1 MKHFK
6 TFDDALTKAGF
17 SRRGEKLPPGFHS
30 QEDVF
35 DAFRRGNHIILKAPT
50 GWGKTFA
57 VAAAVGEG
65 HAIYSLP
72 LRVLADTISEAV
84 NDYTD
89 GVKEVAVQ
97 HGANKGHTLLD
108 PIPMKKEDERRFGMV
123 FTTLDQT
130 LSAFLGIPIG
140 VKYRQGNILPAVVDA
155 SHLIFDEFHLFE
167 PARSMT
173 TALFALEQSKQAC
186 IVLTAT
192 LSDPMIT
199 FLEETLKKSV
209 VGQRQISKGEKGVEI
224 IRGSRPFVN
233 DKTLRI
239 GEGLEKVESLDCST
253 PLTLIIRNQIE
264 WAKET
269 ATKLREKYK
278 NEAVDIHLLHS
289 ELLPNDRKNI
299 EENVVKLFADKS
311 KRKEN
316 GRRQILVSTQ
326 VVEAGVD
333 ITCDVLHTD
342 WCPPASF
349 IQRAGRCARYK
360 GESAKIY
367 WHPVPEEYGPYQGQ
381 KADVDKLASL
391 LLLNEQELLS
401 PALEDEVVQLSAE
414 SDRVLIENYQHRNA
428 KQETRRLRTS
438 RNYEAYEEMIRS
450 INSVNAAI
458 GDKPEEIGS
467 YLSLSRSSF
476 YGRFQ
481 DAQFTGY
488 RYNSDTKE
496 MEALD
501 TGKSEE
507 TYKYVQLSD
516 LILFHPDKMS
526 YSPQLGLTVGQS
538 GGREYFLKGNERMDF
553 ENYGGYYLEPYQA
566 HIEFLHL
573 QKDQFGWIRP
583 SLSQELTS
591 LGLSGEASEMLGEA
605 LVDLVI
611 WGHDLGKLDFKW
623 QAAHSVDEKGVP
635 YDYPGLD
642 YVKGKL
648 KTLIKLSAPIAH
660 SETGGYY
667 DRLDGVKTSSH
678 AWVSAWAIKSMVY
691 KMLGDD
697 ERLVLPVLW
706 AIAEHH
712 GYLRTF
718 DGALNLNR
726 FEAYELGYLDY
737 LDKMSELAPWTRY
750 GWSSKYL
757 NTKIDRAEALEAHA
771 WFEANPILPEHAIN
785 VYYILSYV
793 LRRCDWFA
801 TAEVSNPSVQQRA
814 SSKPEPITKENSSL
828 V

>member
-6 TFDDALTKAGF
+6 TFNDALKRAGF
-17 SRRGEKLPPGFHS
+17 HRRDENLPVGFHS

-35 DAFRRGNHIILKAPT
+35 DAFRRGNHVILKAPT

-57 VAAAVGEG
+57 VAAAIGEG

-72 LRVLADTISEAV
+72 LRVLANTISEAV

-89 GVKEVAVQ
+89 KEVVVQ

-108 PIPMKKEDERRFGMV
+108 AIPMKKEDQNRFGIV

-173 TALFALEQSKQAC
+173 TALFALEQSKQPC

-192 LSDPMIT
+192 LSDPMIE
-199 FLEETLKKSV
+199 FLEETLKNSV
-209 VGQRQISKGEKGVEI
+209 VGKRQAAVGERGVEV

-233 DKTLRI
+233 DKNLRL
-239 GEGLEKVESLDCST
+239 GEGLDAVEDLDCSAS
-253 PLTLIIRNQIE
+253 LILIIRNQIE
-264 WAKET
+264 WAKNT
-269 ATKLREKYK
+269 ATNLREKYK
-278 NEAVDIHLLHS
+278 NEAVDVHLLHS
-289 ELLPNDRKNI
+289 ELLPTDRKEI
-299 EENVVKLFADKS
+299 EEKVVKRFSKKGDKES
-311 KRKEN
+311 N

-333 ITCDVLHTD
+333 ITCGILHTD

-349 IQRAGRCARYK
+349 IQRAGRCARYS
-360 GESAKIY
+360 GEKATIF
-367 WHPVPEEYGPYQGQ
+367 WHPVPEKYGPYQAQ
-381 KADVDKLASL
+381 RIDVDKLDAL
-391 LLLNEQELLS
+391 IRTNEGELLS
-401 PALEDEVVQLSAE
+401 PKLEDKIVQLSAE
-414 SDRVLIENYQHRNA
+414 SDRVLIENYRHRNA
-428 KQETRRLRTS
+428 KQETKRLRTS
-438 RNYEAYEEMIRS
+438 RNYEAYSDMIRS

-458 GDKPEEIGS
+458 GFKPADIGS

-476 YGRFQ
+476 YGRFKE
-481 DAQFTGY
+481 ARFTGY
-488 RYNSDTKE
+488 RYNSETKE

-507 TYKYVQLSD
+507 TFKYVQLAD
-516 LILFHPDKMS
+516 LILFHPDEMS
-526 YSPQLGLTVGQS
+526 YSPNLGLTLGKA
-538 GGREYFLKGNERMDF
+538 GGKEYFMKGSQRVDY

-566 HIEFLHL
+566 HIEFLYL
-573 QKDQFGWIRP
+573 QKKQFNWVIP
-583 SLSQELTS
+583 SLLAELKN
-591 LGLSGEASEMLGEA
+591 LGVSPGKVEILGEA
-605 LVDLVI
+605 LIDLVI
-611 WGHDLGKLDFKW
+611 WGHDLGKLDYDW
-623 QAAHSVDEKGVP
+623 QAAHNVPKSGVP

-642 YVKGKL
+642 HVKKKL
-648 KTLIKLSAPIAH
+648 NTLLKKSAPIAH
-660 SETGGYY
+660 SETGGNF
-667 DRLDGVKTSSH
+667 DRLDVKTPSH
-678 AWVSAWAIKSMVY
+678 AWVSAWSIKDMVH
-691 KMLGDD
+691 KMLGGDD
-697 ERLVLPVLW
+697 RLVLPVLW

-726 FEAYELGYLDY
+726 FQAYELGYLDY
-737 LDKMSELAPWTRY
+737 LDSMSKLPPWNKY
-750 GWSSKYL
+750 GWNSSYL
-757 NTKIDRAEALEAHA
+757 NTKIDKSEALEAHA
-771 WFEANPILPEHAIN
+771 WFEANPILPEHAVN

-801 TAEVSNPSVQQRA
+801 TGEVSNPNVRLKAIAKTNLKTVNTS
-814 SSKPEPITKENSSL
+814 IL
-828 V
+828 